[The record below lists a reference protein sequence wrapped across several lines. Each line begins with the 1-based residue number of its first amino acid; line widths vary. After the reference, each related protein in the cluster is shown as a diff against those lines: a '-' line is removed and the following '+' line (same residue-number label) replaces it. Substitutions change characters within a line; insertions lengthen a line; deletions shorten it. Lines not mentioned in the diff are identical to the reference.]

1 MEHLKS
7 LISKLRR
14 LEKQLEEIREIKQ
27 SFKNEDEGYL
37 EAIQRYNALQKE
49 AEILLY
55 EKDHIKREY
64 NALSEMADEITGDRQ
79 RLQTRLIVIIC
90 ALFLDFLLAF
100 SNPPIFL
107 LVNILVIAV
116 TVDSYRKTKRIKEKQ
131 LNYSRKVRLIG
142 SKSDTISSQMDRV
155 YDELKDYTDI
165 NATLGMHD
173 KMVGHLENAE
183 EFEAK
188 KLEEIE
194 YLKQYIFGVY
204 SKKIIGKTSLQKEE
218 ITKFIEEE
226 VPGLL
231 SEGAKKMVLVNNESD
246 N

>member
-14 LEKQLEEIREIKQ
+14 LEKQLEEIREVKQ
-27 SFKNEDEGYL
+27 SFKTEDEGYL
-37 EAIQRYNALQKE
+37 DAIQSYNALQKE
-49 AEILLY
+49 SEMLLY
-55 EKDHIKREY
+55 EKGHIKREY
-64 NALSEMADEITGDRQ
+64 NVISEMADEITRDRQ
-79 RLQTRLIVIIC
+79 RVKTRLIVLSC
-90 ALFLDFLLAF
+90 VLFLNFLLKF
-100 SNPPIFL
+100 FNSPIFL

-116 TVDSYRKTKRIKEKQ
+116 TVDSFRITKRIKEKQ

-155 YDELKDYTDI
+155 YDELKEYTDI
-165 NATLGMHD
+165 NETLGMHD
-173 KMVGHLENAE
+173 KMVGHLENSE

-194 YLKQYIFGVY
+194 YLKQYIFEVY
-204 SKKIIGKTSLQKEE
+204 SKTIIGKTNLQKEE
-218 ITKFIEEE
+218 ITNFIEKE

-231 SEGAKKMVLVNNESD
+231 SEGAKKMVLVNSESD